1 VRRALAALLVV
12 TAAASCLAY
21 TESATASATKRV
33 LALTGAAIV
42 LAVSLTSSATP
53 RLGWRPGWIAA
64 LGFVSWSA
72 LSSLWG
78 AEGAVLGLGVLVAA
92 AAFGSV
98 SASLGSERARAI
110 AMRVGLVVG
119 VALASFVLAA
129 WAFGERGFSLHA
141 GQGNPNWAG
150 LVLAVAL
157 PLALADSP
165 WTAAPQSR
173 RRALRF
179 ATGAVM
185 TLAIAATASRT
196 AIAAAFAAV
205 TVLALAGAR
214 RDRWRALSI
223 VLVAAAVAGAVT
235 LGTNATGGAQATR
248 ATDTGRALEG
258 RLWIHG
264 ITLRAA
270 LDHLPWGA
278 GLGRFHE
285 TFLTEQGRA
294 LSQLSPGN
302 AALAFQNATT
312 AHQDFLEVTLESGL
326 VALLLLIAAL
336 VIAFRLHWRFEF
348 AAGAGT
354 LAAFAVAA
362 LADSPLRETPV
373 AILIGL
379 VLAALPG
386 TAPRD
391 PPSGGRRAWLLRL
404 GLLACAGMLLPNA
417 LLAFIA
423 SRARTAALEATP
435 ERRLELLQR
444 ATRLDPT
451 HAGTALELGTARLE
465 LGDVEG
471 AVRDLRRAERL
482 DGDPASAAALGN
494 ALVARNEL
502 GAARAAYERAVT
514 LNPGSFRARIG
525 LAEALRRLGVFADA
539 ETHAAVAVALL
550 PGDARA
556 RELLD
561 RIREQRTDATLGV
574 TAPAND

>member
-1 VRRALAALLVV
+1 VRRALPALLVV
-12 TAAASCLAY
+12 AAAASCLAY
-21 TESATASATKRV
+21 TESATASATKRPIA
-33 LALTGAAIV
+33 LAAAAIV
-42 LAVSLTSSATP
+42 LAVSLASGATP
-53 RLGWRPGWIAA
+53 RVGWKPAWIAA

-72 LSSLWG
+72 VSSLWG
-78 AEGAVLGLGVLVAA
+78 ADGAVLGLGVLVAA

-98 SASLGSERARAI
+98 SASLGSEQARAL
-110 AMRVGLVVG
+110 ATRVGLVVG
-119 VALASFVLAA
+119 VALGSFVLAA
-129 WAFGERGFSLHA
+129 WASGKRGFSLHA

-150 LVLAVAL
+150 LLLAVAL
-157 PLALADSP
+157 PLALSDSP
-165 WTAAPQSR
+165 WIAASR
-173 RRALRF
+173 STQRALRV

-185 TLAIAATASRT
+185 TLAIAATESRT
-196 AIAAAFAAV
+196 AMVAAFAAL

-214 RDRWRALSI
+214 RDRFRPLAI
-223 VLVAAAVAGAVT
+223 VLVAAAVAGAGM
-235 LGTNATGGAQATR
+235 LGTNATGGAEAAR
-248 ATDTGRALEG
+248 EADTGHALGG

-264 ITLRAA
+264 VTLRAA

-278 GLGRFHE
+278 GLGRFHQ

-294 LSQLSPGN
+294 LSGQSPGD

-326 VALLLLIAAL
+326 VALVLLIAAL
-336 VIAFRLHWRFEF
+336 VIAFRLHWRLEF
-348 AAGAGT
+348 AAGAGS
-354 LAAFAVAA
+354 LAAFATAS
-362 LADSPLRETPV
+362 LADSPLRETP
-373 AILIGL
+373 APILIGL

-386 TAPRD
+386 SAKQD
-391 PPSGGRRAWLLRL
+391 PSSGARGAFLLRL
-404 GLLACAGMLLPNA
+404 GLLASAGLLLPNA
-417 LLAFIA
+417 LLALEA
-423 SRARTAALEATP
+423 SRVRTRALEATP

-444 ATRLDPT
+444 AARLDPT

-471 AVRDLRRAERL
+471 AVRDLRRAEHL

-502 GAARAAYERAVT
+502 GTARAAYQRAVK

-525 LAEALRRLGVFADA
+525 LAETLRRLGEFADA

-561 RIREQRTDATLGV
+561 RIREQRTDATIGV
-574 TAPAND
+574 IAPAND